1 MRRTEELGVKATMAY
16 LWDNPFWPV
25 KRGQHHLCLAN
36 SLWALYPKGGAKRM
50 LGALLLA
57 VRR

>member
-1 MRRTEELGVKATMAY
+1 MAY